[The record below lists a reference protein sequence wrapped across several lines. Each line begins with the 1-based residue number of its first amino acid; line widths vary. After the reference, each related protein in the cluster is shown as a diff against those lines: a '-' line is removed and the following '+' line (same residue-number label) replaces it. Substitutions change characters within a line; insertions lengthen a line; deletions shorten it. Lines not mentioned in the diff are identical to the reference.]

1 MRINI
6 YILFCFIGHTFA
18 SVSKE
23 ESCLECYGV
32 DKISLQSFKVYTK
45 ETARQRTEDYEE
57 QGARPKQPR
66 INQPE
71 TVIYPEDVDII
82 SHRREGHSGEIT
94 NLSIQTTSVDNSEK
108 LTPEYQQVGFKTS
121 TRKDN
126 PRKKKKN
133 RHVEKSDISIELGFK
148 ISTETTQQ
156 RKQKLSTRHDLN
168 RESSPGN
175 YHGREW
181 IHVPIRPADINN
193 DFPALE
199 QRNYNNPVSK
209 MLISVSEPLGKDS
222 DIHTSFRR
230 GKWNSSKKFKK
241 EKK

>member
-121 TRKDN
+121 TRKDTLER
-126 PRKKKKN
+126 RKRIDMLRN
-133 RHVEKSDISIELGFK
+133 RIYPSSLASKSP
-148 ISTETTQQ
+148 
-156 RKQKLSTRHDLN
+156 QKPHN
-168 RESSPGN
+168 NGN
-175 YHGREW
+175 KSC
-181 IHVPIRPADINN
+181 
-193 DFPALE
+193 L
-199 QRNYNNPVSK
+199 PVT
-209 MLISVSEPLGKDS
+209 I
-222 DIHTSFRR
+222 
-230 GKWNSSKKFKK
+230 
-241 EKK
+241 